1 MIDSLFGSNS
11 PIDRVKQ
18 RKRPAVRD
26 RARPGTA
33 PRTGLTPQDEALLT
47 EIMAEPMDFM
57 DSPEF
62 RKPDAERAIYEK
74 PEPIRRPD
82 VTWYRPLMDDL
93 GDREQKQRQARSS
106 SVLLTAAQERVIFL
120 QFNYARF
127 RVRQVQESL
136 GGRTPT
142 ADEARE
148 MIRWYRLARRYREQI
163 SEINLA
169 LVLAMARRVRLGE
182 SDFPDLIGE
191 GNMALMRS
199 VDKFDCGRG
208 FKFSTYACRAI
219 LKAFSRFGIKL
230 VKHRQRF
237 PSEFDPEFER
247 SNHLE
252 TVREQHA
259 RDTAAEVRH
268 LVDSTRADLSDVERK
283 VIGHRFGL
291 DAPIGSPSLTLEQVG
306 QMIGVTKERVRQI
319 QNRALEKLRVALEE
333 LQGEPIASHPSV
345 SPN

>member
-18 RKRPAVRD
+18 RRRPAVRD
-26 RARPGTA
+26 RARSSGT
-33 PRTGLTPQDEALLT
+33 RTSLTPADQALLS

-62 RKPDAERAIYEK
+62 RKPGAESAIYEK
-74 PEPIRRPD
+74 PAPIQRPD

-93 GDREQKQRQARSS
+93 GAKEQKQRQSRSGS
-106 SVLLTAAQERVIFL
+106 LVLTAAQERVIFL
-120 QFNYARF
+120 QYNYARF
-127 RVRQVQESL
+127 RVRQIQEGL
-136 GGRTPT
+136 EGRTPT
-142 ADEARE
+142 ADEACE
-148 MIRWYRLARRYREQI
+148 MIRWYRTARRYREQI
-163 SEINLA
+163 SETNLA
-169 LVLAMARRVRLGE
+169 LVLAMAKRVRLGE

-199 VDKFDCGRG
+199 VDKFDCDRG

-259 RDTAAEVRH
+259 RDSAAEVRF
-268 LVDSTRADLSDVERK
+268 LVESDRAELSDVERK
-283 VIGHRFGL
+283 VIEHRFGL
-291 DAPIGSPSLTLEQVG
+291 DAPVGSPSLTLEQVG

-319 QNRALEKLRVALEE
+319 QNKALEKLRTAILEVR
-333 LQGEPIASHPSV
+333 GEPAPPLSS
-345 SPN
+345 N

>member
-11 PIDRVKQ
+11 PIDRVRQ
-18 RKRPAVRD
+18 RRRPAVRSRN
-26 RARPGTA
+26 RAGTSHNA
-33 PRTGLTPQDEALLT
+33 GLSPQDEALLA

-62 RKPDAERAIYEK
+62 RKPDAEASIYEK
-74 PEPIRRPD
+74 AAPVQRPD
-82 VTWYRPLMDDL
+82 VTWYRPLMDDMA
-93 GDREQKQRQARSS
+93 GREQKQRQARNG

-120 QFNYARF
+120 QYNYARF
-127 RVRQVQESL
+127 RVRQIQDAL
-136 GGRTPT
+136 QGRAPT
-142 ADEARE
+142 LEEARD
-148 MIRWYRLARRYREQI
+148 MLRWHRTARRYREQI
-163 SEINLA
+163 SETNLA

-208 FKFSTYACRAI
+208 FKFSTYACRSI

-237 PSEFDPEFER
+237 PSEFDPEFEK
-247 SNHLE
+247 SNFLE
-252 TVREQHA
+252 LRRAEHE
-259 RDTAAEVRH
+259 RDSAAEVRH
-268 LVDSTRADLSDVERK
+268 LVESDRAELSAVERS
-283 VIGHRFGL
+283 VIYHRFGL
-291 DAPIGSPSLTLEQVG
+291 DGPTGQPSLTLEQVG

-319 QNRALEKLRVALEE
+319 QNKALEKLRVALEDVR
-333 LQGEPIASHPSV
+333 GEPVPQAMK
-345 SPN
+345 N

>member
-18 RKRPAVRD
+18 RRRPAVRD
-26 RARPGTA
+26 RARSGGT
-33 PRTGLTPQDEALLT
+33 RSSLTPADQALLA
-47 EIMAEPMDFM
+47 EIMSEPMDFM

-62 RKPDAERAIYEK
+62 RKPHAERSIYEK
-74 PEPIRRPD
+74 PAPIQRPD

-93 GDREQKQRQARSS
+93 GAKEQKQRQGRNG

-120 QFNYARF
+120 QYNYARF
-127 RVRQVQESL
+127 RVRRIQDGLE
-136 GGRTPT
+136 GRTPT
-142 ADEARE
+142 ADEAID
-148 MIRWYRLARRYREQI
+148 MIRWYRVARRYREQI
-163 SEINLA
+163 SETNLA

-237 PSEFDPEFER
+237 PSEYDPEFER
-247 SNHLE
+247 SDHLD
-252 TVREQHA
+252 TVRDQHA
-259 RDTAAEVRH
+259 RDSAAEVRF
-268 LVDSTRADLSDVERK
+268 LVESDRAELSDVERR

-291 DAPIGSPSLTLEQVG
+291 DAPVGSPSLTLEQVG

-319 QNRALEKLRVALEE
+319 QNKALEKLRLALEE
-333 LQGEPIASHPSV
+333 LQGEPMPEQTISH
-345 SPN
+345 N

>member
-1 MIDSLFGSNS
+1 MAQSIFGSNS
-11 PIDRVKQ
+11 PIDRVRQ
-18 RKRPAVRD
+18 RKRPAVR
-26 RARPGTA
+26 RPAGRGIE
-33 PRTGLTPQDEALLT
+33 PQVSLTPQDEALLA
-47 EIMAEPMDFM
+47 EIMLEPMDFM

-62 RKPDAERAIYEK
+62 RKPDAEHAIYDT
-74 PEPIRRPD
+74 PAPIARPD

-93 GDREQKQRQARSS
+93 SGKEQRQRQSRNG

-127 RVRQVQESL
+127 RVRQIQEGL
-136 GGRTPT
+136 QGRSPT
-142 ADEARE
+142 ADEARQ
-148 MIRWYRLARRYREQI
+148 MIHWFRIARRYREQI

-208 FKFSTYACRAI
+208 FKFSTYACRSI
-219 LKAFSRFGIKL
+219 LKAFSRYGIKL

-252 TVREQHA
+252 EVRAQHE
-259 RDTAAEVRH
+259 RDSAAEVRY
-268 LVDSTRADLSDVERK
+268 LVESQRADLSEVERR
-283 VIGHRFGL
+283 VISHRFGL
-291 DAPIGSPSLTLEQVG
+291 DAPAGSPLLTLEQVG

-319 QNRALEKLRVALEE
+319 QNKALEKLRTAILEVR
-333 LQGEPIASHPSV
+333 GEPVPPLSS
-345 SPN
+345 N